1 MAEADIHYIADNHVS
16 LSGEDL
22 EIFEKIVDAINEDED
37 VDHLY
42 HNVAL

>member
-1 MAEADIHYIADNHVS
+1 
-16 LSGEDL
+16 L
-22 EIFEKIVDAINEDED
+22 EVFEKIVDAINEDED